1 MMGTKGTC
9 FDVRAVAGT
18 SHFSPAA
25 RSSRSM
31 TRLSPSRA
39 RPINSGRR
47 SVARA
52 PASRFTE
59 GLFSQRA
66 RPADCLTPLTAPSS
80 IGLSLYQSWL
90 PLTKVNNRRTQ
101 MSFNK
106 ITLVGN
112 LGRDPELRYTPQ
124 GTPVC
129 SFSLAT
135 NERRKDRNTGENND
149 ITTWF
154 RVTLWGRQA
163 ETASQYLTRG
173 RPVYIEGRLRV
184 EEWTDRDGKP
194 RHTLEVHATDMQFIG
209 GGRSDEG
216 TAPASRAAAAAPEPA
231 VNAPDMNDDDVPF

>member
-1 MMGTKGTC
+1 
-9 FDVRAVAGT
+9 
-18 SHFSPAA
+18 
-25 RSSRSM
+25 
-31 TRLSPSRA
+31 
-39 RPINSGRR
+39 
-47 SVARA
+47 
-52 PASRFTE
+52 
-59 GLFSQRA
+59 
-66 RPADCLTPLTAPSS
+66 
-80 IGLSLYQSWL
+80 
-90 PLTKVNNRRTQ
+90 

-106 ITLVGN
+106 IILVGN

-163 ETASQYLTRG
+163 ETASQYLSCG

-194 RHTLEVHATDMQFIG
+194 RHTLEVHATEMQFIG
-209 GGRSDEG
+209 GGARDEG
-216 TAPASRAAAAAPEPA
+216 GGAQAKAATATQEPAAPAT
-231 VNAPDMNDDDVPF
+231 DLNDDDVPF